1 MAQNMLSHKNANRK
15 GLRSASALAVAAMT
29 LALLSGCSKK
39 DDAQSGKDQLARIK
53 EKGEIIIAT
62 EGTWAPWT
70 YHDEANNLVGFDVDV
85 AKKIA
90 EKLGVKATFVETEW
104 DGIFAGIDAK
114 RYDMTANGVEITP
127 ERSEKYDFSVPY
139 GYIHTALITLQER
152 NDITAFEDLK
162 GKTTAN
168 SLASTY
174 ADMAEKYGA
183 KVNTIDSFEE
193 TIMLLTQKRIDAT
206 LNADVSFYD
215 YKNVHPESPIKIT
228 ATTAEASHVAI
239 PLRKG
244 SDSESLRKA
253 IDTAI
258 EELRQDGT
266 IARISQQYFG
276 SDISK

>member
-1 MAQNMLSHKNANRK
+1 MKKIFNRIVNITTVLTMLMIVATTVCSCSKSNSKNA
-15 GLRSASALAVAAMT
+15 
-29 LALLSGCSKK
+29 
-39 DDAQSGKDQLARIK
+39 DKDQLARIR
-53 EKGEIIIAT
+53 EKGEIVIAT

-70 YHDEANNLVGFDVDV
+70 YHDESNNLVGFDVEV
-85 AKKIA
+85 AKAIA

-114 RYDMTANGVEITP
+114 RYDMTTNGVEITP

-139 GYIHTALITLQER
+139 GYIHTALITLEER
-152 NDITAFEDLK
+152 NDINTFEDLK

-174 ADMAEKYGA
+174 ADLAESYGA

-215 YKNVHPESPIKIT
+215 YKNVHEDSPIKIT
-228 ATTAEASHVAI
+228 AITKDASHVAI
-239 PLRKG
+239 PFRKG
-244 SDSESLRKA
+244 SDSESLRVEINK
-253 IDTAI
+253 AI
-258 EELRQDGT
+258 EELRNNGT
-266 IARISQQYFG
+266 IAKISNKYFG
-276 SDISK
+276 SDISKK